1 MFKNTIQKIFNV
13 KYYKYHICK
22 YLSHLFILFY
32 YGLLILLVN
41 YSIYIL
47 SITRKFLTNIVLF
60 WINIDIVIYFN
71 LGYVY
76 YFFFSLYNLF
86 V

>member
-1 MFKNTIQKIFNV
+1 MFKNTIQKICNV

-41 YSIYIL
+41 YSIYIY
-47 SITRKFLTNIVLF
+47 IVYNEKKF
-60 WINIDIVIYFN
+60 
-71 LGYVY
+71 
-76 YFFFSLYNLF
+76 
-86 V
+86 

>member
-1 MFKNTIQKIFNV
+1 MFKNTIQKICNV

-22 YLSHLFILFY
+22 YLSQLFILFY

-47 SITRKFLTNIVLF
+47 SITRKN
-60 WINIDIVIYFN
+60 FN
-71 LGYVY
+71 
-76 YFFFSLYNLF
+76 
-86 V
+86 